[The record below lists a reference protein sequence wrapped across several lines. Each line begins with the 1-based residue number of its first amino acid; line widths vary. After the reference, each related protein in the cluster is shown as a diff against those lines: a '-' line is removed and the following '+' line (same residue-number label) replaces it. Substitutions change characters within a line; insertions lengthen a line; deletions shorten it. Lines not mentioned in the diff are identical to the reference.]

1 MKILVGYEES
11 KVAEEALKVA
21 LKQARA
27 FNADLF
33 IVTVL
38 EQSRELQKEDIEA
51 AEDRL
56 EKLKRT
62 HNINDLVCETSASVS
77 FLSPGE
83 YLVEFA
89 QDNNIDEIVI
99 GVKRRSKVGKLVF
112 GSNAQFVILSSPCPV
127 ITVT

>member
-1 MKILVGYEES
+1 MKFLVGYEAS
-11 KVAEEALKVA
+11 KVAEEALKVG
-21 LKQARA
+21 LKHARS
-27 FNADLF
+27 FNADIF

-38 EQSRELQKEDIEA
+38 EQSRELQIDDIEA

-56 EKLKRT
+56 ENLKRT
-62 HNINDLVCETSASVS
+62 HSINDLVCETSASVS

-89 QDNNIDEIVI
+89 QENKIDEIFI

-112 GSNAQFVILSSPCPV
+112 GSNAQYVILNAPCPV
-127 ITVT
+127 VTVT